1 MKRFKILVTLSLI
14 ISICLTLGLKTEA
27 NGNNRPSK
35 MAHNIYMD
43 PVIFKED
50 TSGEYQAF
58 QIDFKG
64 IDTPVNTYWALCNW
78 KMKGGFG
85 AYGGL
90 QNTVDGRMAIMSFWE
105 GYVDGKLLRAK
116 RMYPAGNES
125 YFGGEGEGTHWIT
138 SYNWATGQWY
148 RMLFFCWDDV
158 ETGHTFVGQWVED
171 LTTGQWTLISY
182 YDTNLTDSAIMGGL
196 SQFQENY
203 VPGTSYA
210 ARSFAVKNIYA
221 LDKVKNTWISLNRSQ
236 ISTDPASWGFNT
248 AGSYEFGSGGQFFWG
263 KAGEYVADPAS
274 YSASHPVTKTFKIT
288 QPDQPETP
296 ASQLVAMTASYANG
310 KTQVSWKASNL
321 ATPIYRYDIGLMDAA
336 GNIVEVATYT
346 RPELETALLQTPYS
360 ASLKPIMVTT
370 DVYGNKQKYGF

>member
-1 MKRFKILVTLSLI
+1 MKKIKLVTLTTLI
-14 ISICLTLGLKTEA
+14 ISLCLSFCLNTEA
-27 NGNNRPSK
+27 VGNNRPSK
-35 MAHNIYMD
+35 MAKNIYMD
-43 PVIFKED
+43 PVTSGKD

-58 QIDFKG
+58 QIDFLG
-64 IDTPVNTYWALCNW
+64 GATPVNTYWALCNW
-78 KMKGGFG
+78 EMKGGFG

-105 GYVDGKLLRAK
+105 GQKDGRLLRAK

-138 SYNWATGQWY
+138 PYNWASGQWY

-158 ETGHTFVGQWVED
+158 ATGHTFVGQWVED

-196 SQFQENY
+196 SQFQENF
-203 VPGTSYA
+203 VPGTDYPV
-210 ARSFAVKNIYA
+210 RNFAVKNIYA
-221 LDKVKNTWISLNRSQ
+221 YDKINKVWISLDKSQ
-236 ISTDPASWGFNT
+236 ISTDPSSWGFNT
-248 AGSYEFGSGGQFFWG
+248 AGTYEFGSNGQFFWG
-263 KAGEYVADPAS
+263 QSGEYVADQKS
-274 YSASHPVTKTFKIT
+274 YNASHPVSKTFEID